1 MKNVNLI
8 VVVIIILIEIISCK
22 NSVKETASNELYT
35 INADNTEKTIDLK
48 LTDIADSFSLIPL
61 ETTEECLLDDRSDF
75 YIGKNYI
82 LAYDKYGVFK
92 FSTEGKFIKKLIGI
106 GRGPNE
112 FSNPLLCLFMV
123 DEKKDLLY
131 INDYGHKGFYLL
143 YDLKSEQFL
152 KPVKQCIPAYGFFNI
167 ENDSIIISS
176 NLLNNSDYAI
186 FRQNLNGEF
195 LSGITNTKKYVSNQQ
210 EFFQSGRLIKADS
223 VFYYYSTY
231 DDTLFRIKNNK
242 LVPTLALNFTTP
254 RSNPPKATSENGDR
268 FILFQSGMPG
278 FTIICILIIEDI
290 NLYKLGRGGEKYYYL
305 LFNNHT
311 GKAAKINSYTDNF
324 IGKTKDALALSQ
336 VDPSFP
342 FFIKLPQNKKLV
354 VAYSKPQIKD
364 AIEKGLNNKDFPESI
379 NQQLILLN
387 ENLQE
392 TDNPIL
398 LIGKLKDKLRNTL

>member
-1 MKNVNLI
+1 MKNINLN
-8 VVVIIILIEIISCK
+8 VVVIIILIQIIACK
-22 NSVKETASNELYT
+22 NSVKKTTSNELSS
-35 INADNTEKTIDLK
+35 INADNIEKTIDLK
-48 LTDIADSFSLIPL
+48 LTDIADSFRLVTL
-61 ETTEECLLDDRSDF
+61 ETTEECLLDERSDF
-75 YIGKNYI
+75 FIGKNYI

-92 FSTEGKFIKKLIGI
+92 FSAEGKFIKKLIGI

-143 YDLKSEQFL
+143 YNLKSEQFL
-152 KPVKQCIPAYGFFNI
+152 KPVKQVIPAYGFFNI

-176 NLLNNSDYAI
+176 NLLNSSDYAI

-195 LSGITNTKKYVSNQQ
+195 ISGITNTKKYISNQQ
-210 EFFQSGRLIKADS
+210 EFFQNGRLIKADS
-223 VFYYYSTY
+223 IFYYYSTY

-242 LVPTLALNFTTP
+242 LIPSLALNFATP
-254 RSNPPKATSENGDR
+254 RGNPPKAISENGDR

-305 LFNNHT
+305 LFNNYT
-311 GKAAKINSYTDNF
+311 GEAAKINSYTDNF
-324 IGKTKDALALSQ
+324 IGETKDALALSQ
-336 VDPSFP
+336 VDPSYP
-342 FFIKLPQNKKLV
+342 FFIKLPQNKKLAL
-354 VAYSKPQIKD
+354 AYSKHQIKN
-364 AIEKGLNNKDFPESI
+364 AIENELNYQDFPDRI
-379 NQQLILLN
+379 NQQLIRLN

-398 LIGKLKDKLRNTL
+398 LIGMLKDKI